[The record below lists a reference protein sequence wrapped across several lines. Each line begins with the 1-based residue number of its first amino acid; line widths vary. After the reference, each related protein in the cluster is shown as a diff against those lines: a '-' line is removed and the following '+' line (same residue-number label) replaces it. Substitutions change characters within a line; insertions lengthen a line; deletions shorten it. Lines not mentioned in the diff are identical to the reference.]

1 MADVTELKETI
12 LEKMELTLSGITNVS
27 NPKYDQ
33 HCAEA
38 TKALAESY
46 LMVSAFTDEVIV
58 DEGNVIQLIS
68 TEEE

>member
-12 LEKMELTLSGITNVS
+12 LEKMEYTLSGITSIS
-27 NPKYDQ
+27 NSKSDYYL
-33 HCAEA
+33 AGA

-58 DEGNVIQLIS
+58 DEDNVIRLIE